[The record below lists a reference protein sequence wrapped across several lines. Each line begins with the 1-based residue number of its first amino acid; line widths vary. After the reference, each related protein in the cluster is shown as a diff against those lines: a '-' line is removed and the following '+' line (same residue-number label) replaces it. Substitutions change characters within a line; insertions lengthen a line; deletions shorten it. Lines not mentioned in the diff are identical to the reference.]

1 MAKSSQYKKSF
12 VKKPNRYQFAKS
24 LGKKFNNRKRRV
36 EKRTR
41 LDAKRYINKSL
52 GGAA

>member
-1 MAKSSQYKKSF
+1 MAKSSQYKKGF

-24 LGKKFNNRKRRV
+24 LGKKFINRKRRV

-41 LDAKRYINKSL
+41 LDAKRYINKAL

>member
-1 MAKSSQYKKSF
+1 MIVKSSPSKYKKGI

-36 EKRTR
+36 EKRIR
-41 LDAKRYINKSL
+41 VDAKKHIKESL
-52 GGAA
+52 G